1 MLWYK
6 NVQFIA
12 YSIDTKPDYANGRYL
27 ARSVPSDD
35 VDTRVAIMEAAV
47 DEARANASTST
58 YCLKV
63 FVAPEFFFRSRTG
76 AYDLDAYQ
84 RVLSGLHAWASDA
97 QYEHWV
103 FFFGTII
110 TTFLA
115 ENGDREILNVAL
127 VEKGGGGERKAVIKE
142 NLLEGDLL
150 RNAQIKPGSDPNAI
164 TFENV
169 VGVKSGDDFYAARN
183 RGNNKELQAHGF
195 DGTSIFDLAG
205 VRFAVEICADHMG
218 GRLIESPTGRFT
230 YHPQLQVITSC
241 GTMGIID
248 RSVVAS
254 QGGYVFLSDG
264 FFADTVNG
272 MRSELGRVTT
282 AKPSKDDGATIA
294 NVVIASATSMAGK
307 LPGHWAKCFAAPG
320 EVRLYPAQAL
330 PWAKQRWF

>member
-1 MLWYK
+1 MLWYR

-12 YSIDTKPDYANGRYL
+12 YSIDTKPDYAKGRYFG
-27 ARSVPSDD
+27 RSVPSDD

-47 DEARANASTST
+47 DEARASASTSAF
-58 YCLKV
+58 CLKV

-84 RVLSGLHAWASDA
+84 RVVSRLHAWASHA
-97 QYEHWV
+97 KFEHWV

-115 ENGDREILNVAL
+115 ENGDREVLNVAL
-127 VEKGGGGERKAVIKE
+127 IEKGGGGERKAVIKE

-150 RNAQIKPGSDPNAI
+150 RLAEIKPGSDPNAI
-164 TFENV
+164 IFENV
-169 VGVKSGDDFYAARN
+169 VGIKSARDFYAARN
-183 RGNNKELQAHGF
+183 RGDNKELQAYGF

-241 GTMGIID
+241 GTMGIVNNH
-248 RSVVAS
+248 VVAS

-264 FFADTVNG
+264 FFADTKNG
-272 MRSELGRVTT
+272 MRSELGKVTA
-282 AKPSKDDGATIA
+282 AKPSKNKDATIA
-294 NVVIASATSMAGK
+294 DITIASTTSMAGK
-307 LPGHWAKCFAAPG
+307 LPLHWAKCFAAPG

-330 PWAKQRWF
+330 PWAQQRWF